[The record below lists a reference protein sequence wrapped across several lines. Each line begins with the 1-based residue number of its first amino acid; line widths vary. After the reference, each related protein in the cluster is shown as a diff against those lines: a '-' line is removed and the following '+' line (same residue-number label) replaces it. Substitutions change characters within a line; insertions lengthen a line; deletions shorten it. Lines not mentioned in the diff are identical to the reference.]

1 MNLLDALETLRKPA
15 PPDATTF
22 SVNLVCGF
30 TPLHLKT
37 FFSACLNRRLPA
49 RRISMHTGIYGDLKG
64 NLLRLGESQCDS
76 LAVLIEW
83 QDLDA
88 RLGIRNLGGWNAAEL
103 PHIVE
108 SASHEMERIASIL
121 KPLSRSVATAVS
133 LPTVGLPPL
142 FPAGPEIS
150 SRLELSLRK
159 ALADFAS
166 SLCEEPG
173 VRVLSTQRLDELSP
187 FANRFDPKSEILFD
201 FPYTIDH
208 ASVLAEQLANLI
220 QPTAPKKGIITDLD
234 DTLWAGL
241 LGEAGSDGVAWDI
254 SRNAHLHGLYQQF
267 LASLASSGTLLAV
280 ASKNDLDLVEQTFSR
295 KDLLLSK
302 ENVFPLA
309 VNWAPKSESV
319 REILQAWNI
328 APESVVF
335 IDDSPMEVAQVK
347 SAFPKMECLVF
358 PKNDP
363 AAVWNLLWHLREEFG
378 KESTTAEDDLRLQSI
393 REATRFREAL
403 STPGAILDEFLQTLN
418 SSVTFDLQKNGDRR
432 PFELLNKT
440 NQFNL
445 NGYRYTDTEWSRH
458 MRDPECILI
467 GATYQDKF
475 GSLGKIAVMLGAR
488 NQSEFQ
494 LKSWVMSCRA
504 FSRRIEYQCLKFLF
518 ERFGV
523 EKVSLCYQE
532 TPRNTVMRDFLRGL
546 LHENGCSGS
555 YVSRNL
561 FFDRCPPLYHEVSA
575 HEPD

>member
-15 PPDATTF
+15 APDATAF
-22 SVNLVCGF
+22 SVNLACGF

-37 FFSACLNRRLPA
+37 FLSACLSQRLPS
-49 RRISMHTGIYGDLKG
+49 RCISMHTGIYGDLKG

-103 PHIVE
+103 PDIVE
-108 SASHEMERIASIL
+108 SASREMERIASIL
-121 KPLSRSVATAVS
+121 KSLSRSVATAVS

-150 SRLELSLRK
+150 SPLELSLRK

-201 FPYTIDH
+201 FPYTIEH

-241 LGEAGSDGVAWDI
+241 LGEVGSDGVAWDI
-254 SRNAHLHGLYQQF
+254 SRNAHLHALYQQF
-267 LASLASSGTLLAV
+267 LASLASSGALLAV
-280 ASKNDLDLVEQTFSR
+280 ASKNELGLVQQTFAR
-295 KDLLLSK
+295 EDLILSK

-309 VNWAPKSESV
+309 VNWGPKSESV
-319 REILQAWNI
+319 QEILRVWNI

-347 SAFPKMECLVF
+347 SAFPEMECVVF

-363 AAVWNLLWHLREEFG
+363 AAAWNLLWRLREEFG
-378 KESTTAEDDLRLQSI
+378 KQSTTAEDNLRLQSI
-393 REATRFREAL
+393 RESSHFREAL
-403 STPGAILDEFLQTLN
+403 ATSGAILDEFLQTLH
-418 SSVTFDLQKNGDRR
+418 SSVTFDLQKNGDPR
-432 PFELLNKT
+432 PFELVNKT

-488 NQSEFQ
+488 KQSEFQ

-523 EKVSLCYQE
+523 EKIVLCYQE
-532 TPRNTVMRDFLRGL
+532 TPRNIVMRDFLRDL
-546 LHENGCSGS
+546 SQDDRCSDC
-555 YVSRNL
+555 YVSRNR
-561 FFDRCPPLYHEVSA
+561 FFDCCPPLYHQVSA

>member
-15 PPDATTF
+15 EPGATMF

-30 TPLHLKT
+30 TPLHLAT
-37 FFSACLNRRLPA
+37 FFSAFLSQRLPA
-49 RRISMHTGIYGDLKG
+49 RRISTNTGLYGDLKG
-64 NLLRLGESQCDS
+64 NLLRLRESQCDS

-103 PHIVE
+103 LDIVE
-108 SASHEMERIASIL
+108 SASREMDRIASIL
-121 KPLSRSVATAVS
+121 KPLSRSVATVVS

-142 FPAGPEIS
+142 FPAAPQICT
-150 SRLELSLRK
+150 RFELLLRK

-173 VRVLSTQRLDELSP
+173 VRILSTQHLDELSP
-187 FANRFDPKSEILFD
+187 LANRFDPKSEILFG
-201 FPYTIDH
+201 FPYTIEH

-234 DTLWAGL
+234 DTLWGGL
-241 LGEAGSDGVAWDI
+241 LGEAGTDGVAWDI

-280 ASKNDLDLVEQTFSR
+280 ASKNDLGLVEQTLSR

-309 VNWAPKSESV
+309 VNWGPKSESV
-319 REILQAWNI
+319 REILQVWNI

-335 IDDSPMEVAQVK
+335 IDDSPIEVAQVK
-347 SAFPKMECLVF
+347 SAFPEMECLIF

-363 AAVWNLLWHLREEFG
+363 AAVWNLLRHLREEFG
-378 KESTTAEDDLRLQSI
+378 KESTTAEDNLRLQSI
-393 REATRFREAL
+393 REGGHFREGL
-403 STPGAILDEFLQTLN
+403 SAPGAILDEFLQTLN
-418 SSVTFDLQKNGDRR
+418 SSITFDLQKNGDRR

-458 MRDPECILI
+458 MHDPECILI

-475 GSLGKIAVMLGAR
+475 GSLGNIAVMLGAK

-518 ERFGV
+518 ERFAV
-523 EKVSLCYQE
+523 EKIAFCYQE
-532 TPRNTVMRDFLRGL
+532 TPRNTVMRDFLLGL
-546 LHENGCSGS
+546 LQENGCSGS
-555 YVSRNL
+555 YVSRNG
-561 FFDRCPPLYHEVSA
+561 FFDRCPPLYHQVST
-575 HEPD
+575 HESD